1 MKFDHVIPRLK
12 PLFQALQVFDFKRVK
27 VVTLPTIL
35 IFLFLYDKLMKLI
48 IQKINGKFTQSFL
61 NDELVDKK
69 NKK

>member
-1 MKFDHVIPRLK
+1 M
-12 PLFQALQVFDFKRVK
+12 LFHDVNQALQVFDFRRVK